1 MSVTLSIW
9 STKQGEIRRFLH
21 SFYQKDLKNEE
32 FSRRWV
38 GNFYNPMDS
47 IDMIS
52 ALMDNFENYQVT
64 LYIHMENGY
73 LHKITESN
81 YDDVIK
87 GLIGIYYLPVE
98 CDTGL
103 EVS

>member
-1 MSVTLSIW
+1 MSVTLSLW

-21 SFYQKDLKNEE
+21 SFYQKDYIKEQN
-32 FSRRWV
+32 SRRWV
-38 GNFYNPMDS
+38 ESFFNPLDS

-52 ALMDNFENYQVT
+52 ALMDNYECFDVT

-73 LHKITESN
+73 LHKITVKN

-87 GLIGIYYLPVE
+87 GLVGIYYLPVN
-98 CDTGL
+98 CKPGL
-103 EVS
+103 EIS

>member
-21 SFYQKDLKNEE
+21 SFYQKDFKNEE

-52 ALMDNFENYQVT
+52 ALMDNFENYEVT

-73 LHKITESN
+73 LHKITEGN

>member
-21 SFYQKDLKNEE
+21 SFYQEDFENEDN
-32 FSRRWV
+32 SRRWV
-38 GNFYNPMDS
+38 RDFINPMDS

-52 ALMDNFENYQVT
+52 ALMDNIEYFDVT
-64 LYIHMENGY
+64 LYIHMENGF

-81 YDDVIK
+81 YNDVIR
-87 GLIGIYYLPVE
+87 GLIGIYYFPLNCE
-98 CDTGL
+98 SEL
-103 EVS
+103 EFS